1 MRSDMK
7 QRLDKMILERGLV
20 ESRSEA
26 ENWIGLGQV
35 MVNGRVATRPGCF
48 VNDTA
53 DITDS

>member
-35 MVNGRVATRPGCF
+35 MVNGRVATRPG
-48 VNDTA
+48 
-53 DITDS
+53 